1 MSNRFNPTNYIKYT
15 SKHIFKEF
23 YYMSYVMTPLHD
35 ETICTQTEMKQQT
48 PTKNQTLMRRTP
60 KTSVF

>member
-1 MSNRFNPTNYIKYT
+1 
-15 SKHIFKEF
+15 
-23 YYMSYVMTPLHD
+23 MSYVMTPLHD